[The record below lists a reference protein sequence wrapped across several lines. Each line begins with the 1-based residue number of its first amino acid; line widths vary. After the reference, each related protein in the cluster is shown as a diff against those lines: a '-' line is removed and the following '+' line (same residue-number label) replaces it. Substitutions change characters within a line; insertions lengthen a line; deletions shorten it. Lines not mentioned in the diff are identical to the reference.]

1 MEEKT
6 QPPAPLSRHGRSSWL
21 QMLVFFTVFVVIVLG
36 LLIGYRYA
44 IDTRTNDW
52 YLFHV
57 ARHTAWSLD
66 KVGHVA
72 TLEDLSLP
80 GHGAAA
86 KRASIEAWDR
96 GENAA
101 TPEAIAAVSRDALSP
116 WESFR
121 HRIGRMQGTHNPA
134 EIRAMLAAWDRGESY
149 PSQED
154 SQTVSSAPL
163 SFWEQYRFRMK
174 KSQRD
179 GRTAGPRVWFVL
191 RPGLETQARVAN
203 DRLRE
208 LRDSIEPGADPA
220 TPELEA
226 LESETKQIQTRL
238 QELRK
243 DPKASPDELGRHF
256 VFIVV
261 PECGA
266 IEVMAIFFAAVIAFP
281 TRWWKKLIG
290 LLLGLPIMYFVNVF
304 RLTCLAVVGAMDTTQ
319 DRWVFNFAHE
329 YVWQTVYIVFVVA
342 VWLVWIEYVVRR
354 KA

>member
-6 QPPAPLSRHGRSSWL
+6 QQPGAPPRHGHRPWV
-21 QMLVFFTVFVVIVLG
+21 QMLTFFTLFVVIVLG

-57 ARHTAWSLD
+57 ARFTAWTLD
-66 KVGHVA
+66 KVGDTA
-72 TLEDLSLP
+72 SLEDISLP
-80 GHGAAA
+80 GYGAAE

-101 TPEAIAAVSRDALSP
+101 TPEAIAAASRDALSP
-116 WESFR
+116 WECYR
-121 HRIGRMQGTHNPA
+121 YRLGRMQGTHSPA
-134 EIRAMLAAWDRGESY
+134 DIRATLAAWDRGENA
-149 PSQED
+149 PAPADIQAA
-154 SQTVSSAPL
+154 SSDPL
-163 SFWEQYRFRMK
+163 SLWEQYRFRML
-174 KSQRD
+174 KSQRES
-179 GRTAGPRVWFVL
+179 RTTGPRVWFVL
-191 RPGLETQARVAN
+191 NSGVETQLRDAN
-203 DRLRE
+203 ERLRE
-208 LRDSIEPGADPA
+208 LRDSLEPGGSET
-220 TPELEA
+220 TPEIDALEA
-226 LESETKQIQTRL
+226 ETKALQTRL

-243 DPKASPDELGRHF
+243 DPKANTRELGRYF

-290 LLLGLPIMYFVNVF
+290 LILGLPIMYFVNVF
-304 RLTCLAVVGAMDTTQ
+304 RLSCLAVVGAMDTTR

-342 VWLVWIEYVVRR
+342 VWLLWIEYVVRR